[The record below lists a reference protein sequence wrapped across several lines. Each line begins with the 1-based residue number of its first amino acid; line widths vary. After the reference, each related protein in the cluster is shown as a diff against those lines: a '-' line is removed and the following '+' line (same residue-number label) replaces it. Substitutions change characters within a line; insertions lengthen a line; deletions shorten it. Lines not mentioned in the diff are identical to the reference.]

1 MGTTRAPGISPVVLE
16 SSWIHQVTPIEGVA
30 GLRASPAR
38 NDGFGAIHNGLAEW
52 PTRFLKIGSIMVQ
65 STVCLKI
72 GDISTHPN
80 LFIYVYLIPWDGMGI
95 EISSKGHRERNSW
108 TLDWWL
114 GGQSLLVIKMGCLH
128 SISMYFLT
136 LVFSKVSGAH
146 QNPTGQTTFFPSK
159 LTTELRIFLT
169 FGPFAAPR
177 SSPHPSKLLR
187 SARYQCTSLS
197 NFIPGSSNWTLV
209 DCVGWE
215 PPE

>member
-1 MGTTRAPGISPVVLE
+1 MVSVPFTMDWRNGQHGFSKLGQSWFNPRFVSKLGIYQ
-16 SSWIHQVTPIEGVA
+16 HTPICLSMFILYHEMEWELKFQAKATGNETL
-30 GLRASPAR
+30 GLWI
-38 NDGFGAIHNGLAEW
+38 GGL
-52 PTRFLKIGSIMVQ
+52 
-65 STVCLKI
+65 
-72 GDISTHPN
+72 D
-80 LFIYVYLIPWDGMGI
+80 
-95 EISSKGHRERNSW
+95 
-108 TLDWWL
+108 
-114 GGQSLLVIKMGCLH
+114 